1 MKRRL
6 FLLATAV
13 ALASFCLAQSELPAT
28 IGKGRI
34 LTTDGQKITFTHFE
48 AGGENY
54 TYQTGQYENP
64 QAMPPGNVIHIQ
76 QQTGTEAGKW
86 ALWIGLSG
94 LTGSLLGVLQAQNNI
109 NSIGGDAND
118 VNYAPIVIGLTA
130 GSALIGA
137 AIGSGKKKYETV
149 YTNPEYAGNPKPPFL
164 KAGLSCSAGQGM
176 GVGLSLRF

>member
-94 LTGSLLGVLQAQNNI
+94 LTGSLLGVLQAQNSI
-109 NSIGGDAND
+109 NSVGGDAND